1 LEPLACHPSD
11 DTNSRIAR
19 DFLIFHTSGTLKA
32 VDRGE
37 ANMQTA
43 SCWVAV
49 TDDGLRLYREHRQRR
64 DSSYSVSV
72 GGDPS
77 LLNPTAGGG
86 NVPVDAAF
94 SQKSQYLYV
103 RNGGDG
109 TILAQSI
116 FSHGTPPRAPCVA
129 RVHEMAAAERHL
141 HGHLRGRW

>member
-1 LEPLACHPSD
+1 
-11 DTNSRIAR
+11 
-19 DFLIFHTSGTLKA
+19 
-32 VDRGE
+32 
-37 ANMQTA
+37 MQTA

-49 TDDGLRLYREHRQRR
+49 TDDGAYAYTVNTGSGTI
-64 DSSYSVSV
+64 SSCSVSV

-94 SQKSQYLYV
+94 SQKSRYLYV

-116 FSHGTPPRAPCVA
+116 VSHGTAARAPCVA

-141 HGHLRGRW
+141 HGHLCER